1 MHHARHSDVSLTRA
15 QFNALLVAAFLVKC
29 WLAARLP
36 LFGDEA
42 FYWLESSA
50 PALAYTDVPGLTPWL
65 IALGTALFG
74 DTVWGVRAPFLL
86 IGGLLPL
93 QVAAWARRFVDAD
106 CARAVGAASLA
117 VPLGG
122 TLGVLAL
129 PDVPLTAVLLALALV
144 LARLVERRRTSDFV
158 WLGILIAVGWLA
170 HYRFIVA
177 AIPAFA
183 VLVLTPRG
191 RGLVRDPR
199 LLLALAMGSLGLLPT
214 LVFNA
219 AHDWQGFAFQYVE
232 RHPWRLSVA
241 GLAEPLVQ
249 FLVVTPLL
257 ALALLVGLRS
267 SWRRRD
273 ALAAPWDV
281 LSTTAGGLLAA
292 FFLLGLVADVERT
305 RFHWML
311 PGWLLLLPA
320 LPLVLSAWS
329 EKGGVAR
336 LASRSA
342 IPIGALGSLALVAVL
357 IQASR
362 PPPGIEASASR
373 PLLDNISEWP
383 VVAEFARQQQARTP
397 DATLIA
403 GDFMLGAQL
412 EFALGGPVA
421 VLPHPRNSKHG
432 RAGQLALLGRDMAT
446 LEQRGWN
453 SGLLLIEDSARREIE
468 RLPALLELCERFG
481 RVDWRDELVL
491 HGGRFRVLAFAVER
505 HRGRSATDGGDCD
518 LPPLGDFTA
527 ASPRVLSLSAT
538 TVLEGW
544 AVDEFVGIDAVEIR
558 LGEVL
563 LARVRPDRVFPGVLG
578 QWPMSTDPRHPKVG
592 FNATVDL
599 ASAGV
604 APGNHRLRLYAFE
617 ANGRSRLVAVRDIS
631 VVPREPARLP

>member
-1 MHHARHSDVSLTRA
+1 MSLSRA
-15 QFNALLVAAFLVKC
+15 QFNAVLVGAFLVKC

-42 FYWLESSA
+42 FYWLESSSL
-50 PALAYTDVPGLTPWL
+50 ALAYTDVPGLTPWL

-74 DTVWGVRAPFLL
+74 DTVWGVRAPFLM
-86 IGGLLPL
+86 IGGLLPVL
-93 QVAAWARRFVDAD
+93 VAAWARRFVDAD
-106 CARAVGAASLA
+106 RARAVGAASLA

-122 TLGVLAL
+122 TLGILAL
-129 PDVPLTAVLLALALV
+129 PDVPLTAAILALALV
-144 LARLVERRRTSDFV
+144 MARVFERRRTSDFV

-177 AIPAFA
+177 AVPAVA
-183 VLVLTPRG
+183 VLALTLRG

-199 LLLALAMGSLGLLPT
+199 WLLAFAIGGLGLLPT

-219 AHDWQGFAFQYVE
+219 AHDWQGFVFQYAE

-241 GLAEPLVQ
+241 GMTEPLVQ
-249 FLVVTPLL
+249 LLVVTPLL
-257 ALALLVGLRS
+257 AVALLGGLWS
-267 SWRRRD
+267 SWRRRNE
-273 ALAAPWDV
+273 LAAPWDV

-292 FFLLGLVADVERT
+292 FLMLGLVADAERT

-320 LPLVLSAWS
+320 LPSVLSAWS
-329 EKGGVAR
+329 KRGALAR
-336 LASRSA
+336 LAARAA
-342 IPIGALGSLALVAVL
+342 IPIGALGSLALVGLL
-357 IQASR
+357 IQATR

-373 PLLDNISEWP
+373 PLLDNIAEWS
-383 VVAEFARQQQARTP
+383 VVAEFARRQHAKAP

-421 VLPHPRNSKHG
+421 VLPHPRNAKHG

-453 SGLLLIEDSARREIE
+453 SGLLLVEDSARREIE

-491 HGGRFRVLAFAVER
+491 HGGRFRVLAFAVEP
-505 HRGRSATDGGDCD
+505 RSGPSAADAVGCD

-527 ASPRVLSLSAT
+527 ASPRVLPLNAP

-544 AVDEFVGIDAVEIR
+544 AVDEFAGIDAVEIR
-558 LGEVL
+558 LGEVR
-563 LARVRPDRVFPGVLG
+563 LARVRPDRAFPGVLG
-578 QWPMSTDPRHPKVG
+578 QWPMSTDPSHPNVG
-592 FNATVDL
+592 FSAEVDL
-599 ASAGV
+599 SAAGV
-604 APGNHRLRLYAFE
+604 AAGSHHLRLYAFE
-617 ANGRSRLVAVRDIS
+617 ANGRSRLVAVRKIS
-631 VVPREPARLP
+631 VVP